1 MSVADNALAT
11 LDEVKNFYGMTGAK
25 QTDDDLLEDL
35 INRITQSFQTY
46 CGVTSFKAADYTE
59 YIDGES
65 SKYIFPKNT
74 PIQTITEINEDPD
87 WNWASDTTIGSD
99 EYRIIDD
106 KYIVRNSNF
115 AAADQSIKLIYNAG
129 YITIPFD
136 LKQACIE
143 EVSIRY
149 KHRRD
154 IDIQTKSLEDG
165 DATYNTG
172 AFLPSTLEVLYKYR
186 TMWVQ

>member
-11 LDEVKNFYGMTGAK
+11 LDEFKNFYGMTGAK
-25 QTDDDLLEDL
+25 QLEDDLIEDM
-35 INRITQSFQTY
+35 IDRMTQLFQTY

-74 PIQTITEINEDPD
+74 PIISVTELNEDAD
-87 WNWASDTTIGSD
+87 WNWAADTTIGSD

-106 KYIVRNSNF
+106 NQIMYKTF
-115 AAADQSIKLIYNAG
+115 AAGDQSIKLVYRAG
-129 YITIPFD
+129 FESVPLD

-143 EVSIRY
+143 EASIRY

-154 IDIQTKSLEDG
+154 INILTKSLEDG
-165 DATYNTG
+165 DATYSTT
-172 AFLPSTLEVLYKYR
+172 AFLPATLETLYKYR